1 MMAINPASCAAKQEH
16 VQDKNRSRCAM
27 RSACPSAQNNAMAV
41 QQGRVARRREALAA
55 VALGQGAAAA
65 SVATVIDAVSPSC
78 KRSAAAAAPGKMLPL
93 AIIFN
98 KNFRGDDVYPDKLHV
113 LFMLHWTQ

>member
-16 VQDKNRSRCAM
+16 VQEKNRSRCAM

-65 SVATVIDAVSPSC
+65 SVATVIDAVSPSMQG
-78 KRSAAAAAPGKMLPL
+78 SAAAAAPGKRYLLQSFSIKILGGTMS
-93 AIIFN
+93 AC
-98 KNFRGDDVYPDKLHV
+98 DVAV
-113 LFMLHWTQ
+113 